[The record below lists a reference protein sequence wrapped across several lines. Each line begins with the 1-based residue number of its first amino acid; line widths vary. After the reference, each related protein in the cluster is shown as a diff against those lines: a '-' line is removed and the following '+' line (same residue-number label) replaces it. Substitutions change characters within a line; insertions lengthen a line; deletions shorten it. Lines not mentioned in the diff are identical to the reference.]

1 VLREVAHFLRHAPA
15 TVALKSRVSQD
26 ELYETVMARADAAG
40 LAEQRTALVRGLR
53 GRVLEIGAGTGAM
66 FPHYASDVEL
76 VALEPDE
83 RFVARARERE
93 RAGATKCTVRI
104 VVGSAL
110 DLPFDAAS
118 FDAIVS
124 CLVLCSVDDPAKALA
139 EIARVARP
147 GASVRLIEHV
157 RSPHAVAGALMSLFD
172 PVWVALNGQGCH
184 MNRDTEQVL
193 ARAGFVLEAV
203 HAFQVFAPGLPA
215 FPMRRIESR
224 VEG

>member
-15 TVALKSRVSQD
+15 TVALKRRVSQD

-40 LAEQRTALVRGLR
+40 FAEQRTTLVRGLR

-66 FPHYASDVEL
+66 FPHYGSDVEL
-76 VALEPDE
+76 LALEPDE
-83 RFVARARERE
+83 AFVARARAK
-93 RAGATKCTVRI
+93 AGAAKCAVQI

-110 DLPFDAAS
+110 DLPFDAES

-124 CLVLCSVDDPAKALA
+124 CLVLCSVDDPTKVLA

-157 RSPHAVAGALMSLFD
+157 RSPHAVAGALMRIFD

-184 MNRDTEQVL
+184 MDRDTERAL
-193 ARAGFVLEAV
+193 ARAGFVLDAV
-203 HAFQVFAPGLPA
+203 HPFQIFAPGLPA
-215 FPMRRIESR
+215 FPMRRIEAR
-224 VEG
+224 VQA